1 MYDFRSDTVTL
12 PTTAMMAAITEAP
25 VGDSARGDD
34 PTHNRLEAVAA
45 ELTGKAAAI
54 FLPSGTMCNLA
65 AVLTHTRPGDEVIV
79 ETRAHIYNS
88 EVGGMAAVAGAVP
101 RPIAGDRGV
110 LHPDDVA
117 AAIRDDTI
125 QSKAP
130 TGLIC
135 LENTL
140 NAAGGT
146 VLPPDVTAG
155 IRKVADAARVPVHLD
170 GARLFNAA
178 AYLGTAVD
186 VLCRDVDTAMF
197 ALSKGLGAPMGSIL
211 AGDADFIAHARRKAR
226 MLGGGMRQTGMMAAA
241 ALVALEDPFPSLCRD
256 HDMARQLGDGLAA
269 LDDSLIRDPVQTNI
283 VNCYVDRFAPDA
295 AAFIQSLA
303 EIGVLANFVGAKVRF
318 VTHRHIDEE
327 AVAACVAAAE
337 QTLER
342 TRRVA

>member
-12 PTTAMMAAITEAP
+12 PTAPMMAAIATAP

-45 ELTGKAAAI
+45 ELTGKAAAM

-101 RPIAGDRGV
+101 RPIPGDRGI
-110 LHPDDVA
+110 LRPDNVA
-117 AAIRDDTI
+117 AAIRDDTV

-146 VLPPDVTAG
+146 VLPSDVTAA
-155 IRKVADAARVPVHLD
+155 IRDIADAAGIPVHLD

-178 AYLGTAVD
+178 AHLDTAVD
-186 VLCRDVDTAMF
+186 DLCCDVDTVMF

-211 AGDADFIAHARRKAR
+211 AGSAEFIARARRKAR

-241 ALVALEDPFPSLCRD
+241 ALVALEDPFPALRRD
-256 HDMARQLGDGLAA
+256 HHMARQLGEGLAA
-269 LDDSLIRDPVQTNI
+269 LDESLIRDPVQTNI
-283 VNCYVDRFAPDA
+283 VNCHIDRFAPDA
-295 AAFIQSLA
+295 AAFVQSLA
-303 EIGVLANFVGAKVRF
+303 EFGVLANFAGTKVRF
-318 VTHRHIDEE
+318 VTHRHIDEK
-327 AVAACVAAAE
+327 AVAACIAAAE
-337 QTLER
+337 QSLEK